1 MTKYLVAKYN
11 NYCLEIIM
19 KTTDFIKEDIG
30 EDAHAMHQDH
40 EVQMARQ
47 DCYNAAK
54 DAIALHKLLKNI
66 SEMQGLDGWVSEK
79 ITLAADYLKT
89 VYDYLEYEV
98 LTQKESVLPAFE
110 MESAEQKLGQALN
123 EEASLGDSAVQD
135 AITGTV
141 EKLFHKNEISD
152 YGALEAV
159 RQGVKHHFSKPGAT
173 VDSAVEGILNIL
185 NKRRSKSGN
194 HLDLGR
200 FKEALR
206 QGIAHQLKK
215 QGVAEGYTGRE
226 TKHGTWRVFKDGDP
240 VAVAGPFNSRE
251 EASAWIKKQKQGVA
265 EGSSDVIKS
274 VMVGNFRHDL
284 VDTGVGYQVRIY
296 TGDDLYHT
304 DLTKSTLEK
313 GLKSLADNVAHTKKL
328 IGFKDNNKGVAE
340 GEYNPDTFVPKQ
352 MSYKGYGLRQ
362 DGPYEWSIS
371 ASARK
376 FPTLAAA
383 KRHIDK
389 HLIVD
394 EGFPYDVDHM
404 PGPVVR
410 NADMT
415 TDNVKT
421 KDKAEWGRAVD
432 SINARVFDDMSEF
445 RSDSK
450 GERVVGNSAVW
461 AKWDNA
467 TQTGW
472 FNAKGRPL
480 KPWPVKE
487 AKSLPSISDI
497 DREFK
502 DLDNQIN
509 DLEAK
514 GIDVNKDHPLSKKWH
529 QLVDLKQKA
538 LRRATKPVKEATAGH
553 SWMIRFALDTDRAYQ
568 AVMDRF
574 SDVIEWDKNGNMMVP
589 QRIWPKVGEVAFAA
603 DGIGAELID
612 ESVTEDASDLNIGDP
627 VIITGNVEH
636 EGSAGEIVNF
646 GKDKN
651 FVIVNVYGHGTRSFH
666 AANVRYDH
674 ESDLAGDDEEDDDQD
689 DGFYVAISDEDD
701 GVFIGAFAKEGGRW
715 REQQVSGKAPYGWG
729 GTFMSYLTPSDI
741 MQHLRNDY
749 RRGYEVKGPMTW
761 DEAQE
766 YAESMAES
774 SSRSIKEVKVKDV
787 IPNGNGATDDPRIK
801 LKKIKNKIKEYEDLI
816 KQHSDGIT
824 ARVSDIMAKRD
835 RLVNQKEKLE
845 KMGVKEDASAGAS
858 SAGAVAAVAT
868 PLMKKMI
875 KRKAK

>member
-1 MTKYLVAKYN
+1 
-11 NYCLEIIM
+11 M

-66 SEMQGLDGWVSEK
+66 SEVQGLDGWVSEK
-79 ITLAADYLKT
+79 LTLAADYLKT
-89 VYDYLEYEV
+89 VHDYLEYEM
-98 LTQKESVLPAFE
+98 LAQKESMLPAFE

-123 EEASLGDSAVQD
+123 EEAGLGDSAVQD
-135 AITGTV
+135 AIMGTV

-173 VDSAVEGILNIL
+173 VDSAVAGILNIL
-185 NKRRSKSGN
+185 NKRMSKSGDY
-194 HLDLGR
+194 LDLGR

-206 QGIAHQLKK
+206 QGIAHQLKKQGVAEEQLNELNVKQIKKDLDSGMSTDAVIGKHANKTTSNTDQIRKLIQQYAWEKRMK

-251 EASAWIKKQKQGVA
+251 EASAWIKKQKQ
-265 EGSSDVIKS
+265 S
-274 VMVGNFRHDL
+274 
-284 VDTGVGYQVRIY
+284 
-296 TGDDLYHT
+296 
-304 DLTKSTLEK
+304 
-313 GLKSLADNVAHTKKL
+313 
-328 IGFKDNNKGVAE
+328 VAE

-362 DGPYEWSIS
+362 DGPYEWSVS

-389 HLIVD
+389 HLILD

-410 NADMT
+410 DADMV

-421 KDKAEWGRAVD
+421 KDKAEWSRAVD
-432 SINARVFDDMSEF
+432 SINSKVFDDMAELI
-445 RSDSK
+445 SDNK
-450 GERVVGNSAVW
+450 GKKAASNGKVW

-487 AKSLPSISDI
+487 
-497 DREFK
+497 
-502 DLDNQIN
+502 Q
-509 DLEAK
+509 
-514 GIDVNKDHPLSKKWH
+514 
-529 QLVDLKQKA
+529 
-538 LRRATKPVKEATAGH
+538 T
-553 SWMIRFALDTDRAYQ
+553 
-568 AVMDRF
+568 
-574 SDVIEWDKNGNMMVP
+574 
-589 QRIWPKVGEVAFAA
+589 
-603 DGIGAELID
+603 
-612 ESVTEDASDLNIGDP
+612 VTEDASNLTIGDP

-646 GKDKN
+646 GKDKS
-651 FVIVNVYGHGTRSFH
+651 FVIVNLYGHGTRSFQ

-674 ESDLAGDDEEDDDQD
+674 ESDLAGDDEEEDDDQD

-729 GTFMSYLTPSDI
+729 GTFMSYLTPGDI

-824 ARVSDIMAKRD
+824 ARVSDIIAKRD
-835 RLVNQKEKLE
+835 RLVKQKEKLE

-858 SAGAVAAVAT
+858 SAGAVATVAV
-868 PLMKKMI
+868 PLMKRPI
-875 KRKAK
+875 KRKMR